1 MANESSINGDFI
13 WLAKQADNFPSG
25 AEKFYVNLPASVN
38 NEKTSTDT
46 KPEGFWQLFFICFL
60 TGLLAVITPCVFPL
74 IPVTVSFFLKK
85 S

>member
-1 MANESSINGDFI
+1 NGKASTITIDTLNYTAYADSVSISIPFVLKMANESSINGDFI

-46 KPEGFWQLFFICFL
+46 KPEGFWQLFF
-60 TGLLAVITPCVFPL
+60 
-74 IPVTVSFFLKK
+74 
-85 S
+85 